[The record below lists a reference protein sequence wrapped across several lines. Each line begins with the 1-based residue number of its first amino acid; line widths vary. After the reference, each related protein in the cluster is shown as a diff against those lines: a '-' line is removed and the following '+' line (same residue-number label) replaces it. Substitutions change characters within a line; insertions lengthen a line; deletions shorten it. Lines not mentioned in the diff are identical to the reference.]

1 MNRGSRMSGKK
12 NSEKALGRKEREYQS
27 RRGEILSAALKLFSQ
42 KGYHQTSMSEV
53 AKAAE
58 FSIGSLY
65 GFFKNKED
73 LFFTLLNEEIEEI
86 ERQVRPAMGKA
97 AGAKGKLNA
106 LATTLFDYF
115 ESRWEAFHIFA
126 MNQKEFDW
134 ALRADLGD
142 MIRVRQFQFVEVMAG
157 LIQQGIAEGVF
168 RPLRPEQMAL
178 AFIGLI
184 NGSIIMWIES
194 GRNYSLRERASE
206 ILDIFYKGAEK
217 I

>member
-1 MNRGSRMSGKK
+1 MAVKRSSAKIPSRKQREFESR
-12 NSEKALGRKEREYQS
+12 RKE
-27 RRGEILSAALKLFSQ
+27 ILAAGLKLFSE
-42 KGYHQTSMSEV
+42 KGYHQTSINEI

-73 LFFTLLNEEIEEI
+73 LFYTLFMEEIEEI
-86 ERQVRPAMGKA
+86 ERQVRPEIER
-97 AGAKGKLNA
+97 AGSAKGKLNA
-106 LATTLFDYF
+106 LTMSLFSYF

-126 MNQKEFDW
+126 LGHGEFESSLH
-134 ALRADLGD
+134 ANLGE
-142 MIRVRQFQFVEVMAG
+142 MIRTRQIQFLELMTQIVA
-157 LIQQGIAEGVF
+157 QGISEGEF
-168 RPLRPEQMAL
+168 RRLRPENMAL
-178 AFIGLI
+178 AFMGLI

-217 I
+217 S